1 VAPVISGFVS
11 PGLGWRWSFWIG
23 LIIAG
28 VSLPPLFFLPETF
41 GPVLL
46 ARRARELRKS
56 TGNSHIFARIELEKK
71 GFKQI
76 ATITLTRPLRMLC
89 FEPLVSATS
98 VYLSLIYGIFYM
110 YFEAYPIIY
119 QGIYN
124 MSPGVAG
131 LMFLPIFIGA
141 ALSSAIFISYDIF
154 LRKAQGQNK
163 AWTQREEARRLPL
176 ACFGGPLIVLSLFWL
191 GWASREGI
199 PFYVSML
206 AGIPFGM
213 GFSILFMALINY
225 LTDAYEIFAASAL
238 AATSCCRS
246 LAAAILPFATTPMYQ
261 SLGVAWASSLL
272 AFLSLGMCAIPF
284 LFMWKGDRLRAGSR
298 FCTFLKENKV
308 REQAELSRQREE
320 SARLEKAAEHGSEKF

>member
-1 VAPVISGFVS
+1 
-11 PGLGWRWSFWIG
+11 
-23 LIIAG
+23 
-28 VSLPPLFFLPETF
+28 
-41 GPVLL
+41 
-46 ARRARELRKS
+46 
-56 TGNSHIFARIELEKK
+56 
-71 GFKQI
+71 
-76 ATITLTRPLRMLC
+76 
-89 FEPLVSATS
+89 
-98 VYLSLIYGIFYM
+98 M

-176 ACFGGPLIVLSLFWL
+176 ACFGGPLLVLSLFWL

-308 REQAELSRQREE
+308 REQAELSHQREE
-320 SARLEKAAEHGSEKF
+320 SARLEKAAEHGSEKI